1 MYPIVS
7 SILSNFIHL
16 QPILGGAKV
25 KGVTSFCLNEN
36 PVKSNPFS
44 VEVKTVS

>member
-1 MYPIVS
+1 MDPIVS
-7 SILSNFIHL
+7 SIVSNFIHF

-36 PVKSNPFS
+36 PVTSNPFS
-44 VEVKTVS
+44 VEVITAS